1 MYKNYIYFI
10 LGLFILSSCGGNASV
25 VPTANYTQFELKI
38 APKIGSKSL
47 ELGKYFVLSSDDSVM
62 VSRLD
67 FYVSHLTFFD
77 TISNTSGT
85 STLYLFSQKTKDT
98 IVYIDSSKS
107 LKHIHKINFM
117 AGLNDFANNA
127 NPTSFA
133 FEHPQSTSKSMYW
146 NEWTKYRFII
156 FEGEIKKKTGEKVAF
171 SYHTG
176 LTFKR
181 EIEISKTIAI
191 TQGVNNKIQ
200 LNLALDK
207 IFYPTNSGNN
217 LEVFNGENQGHA
229 DASDIF
235 ITNKFLANFSMAF
248 DL

>member
-1 MYKNYIYFI
+1 MYKNYYYFI
-10 LGLFILSSCGGNASV
+10 TILFLLASCGGNDNTTT
-25 VPTANYTQFELKI
+25 PTNYTKFEVKI
-38 APKIGSKSL
+38 VPKIGLNEL
-47 ELGKYFVLSSDDSVM
+47 ELGKYFALSSNDSLM

-77 TISNTSGT
+77 TISNTSGA
-85 STLYLFSQKTKDT
+85 STLYLYSKKAN
-98 IVYIDSSKS
+98 DSILYTDS
-107 LKHIHKINFM
+107 LKVLKNINKISFL
-117 AGLNDFANNA
+117 AGLNDFANNS

-133 FEHPQSTSKSMYW
+133 FDHPQSTSKSMYW

-181 EIEISKTIAI
+181 EILLNKSITI
-191 TQGVNNKIQ
+191 TQGTTNNIQ

-207 IFYPTNSGNN
+207 IFYTDNNSNN
-217 LEVFNGENQGHA
+217 LDVFNGENFGHSDTN
-229 DASDIF
+229 DAM
-235 ITNKFLANFSMAF
+235 ITNKFLNNFSIAF
-248 DL
+248 NL